1 MSLFDKPKV
10 AGEAGDFWPGR
21 EGSFCGIL
29 TGFSEGPVF
38 QNKKKNPTTGE
49 MEDVDAPQVRWEFD
63 IYKLDGVTRVMYTPD
78 NSDDQK
84 PASKDALSSTT
95 ISNKSKA
102 GEWFT
107 AVLQRDIDFT
117 TETAEDLMDEAVG
130 KKCMLVMMKNGN
142 DRVVIKTV
150 ARMDAD

>member
-1 MSLFDKPKV
+1 MSLFEKPKV

-21 EGSFCGIL
+21 EGSFCGVL

-38 QNKKKNPTTGE
+38 KNNKKQPDGSTIE
-49 MEDVDAPQVRWEFD
+49 VDAPQVRWEFD
-63 IYKLDGVTRVMYTPD
+63 IYKLDGVTRVQYTPD
-78 NSDDQK
+78 GSDDQK
-84 PASKDALSSTT
+84 PASKDALSSTV

-107 AVLQRDIDFT
+107 AVLQREIDFT

-130 KKCMLVMMKNGN
+130 KKCMLVMTKNGN

-150 ARMDAD
+150 ARIDD